1 MSSVI
6 CSCFPNW
13 RWALVAFLL
22 ANVDIILYMFH
33 RCHRSPSLIL
43 IKYSLV
49 QRHATHLQGRPQMK
63 TINVLFTLKM
73 WVDNCQGNLFH
84 GFPHKCNQV
93 TLEKLLE
100 DIIWKSSIVIW
111 IQIKHQLKE
120 IHDYNSFQIHHD
132 GEIASLEDNKY
143 NACLW
148 QSLYTLGICMQHMY
162 I

>member
-13 RWALVAFLL
+13 ICVRVAFLL

-33 RCHRSPSLIL
+33 RCHRSPSLIM
-43 IKYSLV
+43 IKDNLA
-49 QRHATHLQGRPQMK
+49 QRHPTHPQGRPQMR
-63 TINVLFTLKM
+63 TINVLFALKM
-73 WVDNCQGNLFH
+73 WVDNCQRNLFH
-84 GFPHKCNQV
+84 GFFHKCNQA

-111 IQIKHQLKE
+111 IQIKHQLQE

-132 GEIASLEDNKY
+132 GDIASLEDNKF
-143 NACLW
+143 NVCLW
-148 QSLYTLGICMQHMY
+148 QSWYTLGIYMRHMY